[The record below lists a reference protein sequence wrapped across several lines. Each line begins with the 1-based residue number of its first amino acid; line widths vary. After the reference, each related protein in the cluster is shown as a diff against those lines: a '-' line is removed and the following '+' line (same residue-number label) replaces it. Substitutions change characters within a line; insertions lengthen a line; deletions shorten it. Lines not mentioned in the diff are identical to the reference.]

1 MPYSLRPRLF
11 SKMSNYKTP
20 KNTMNHEIENCD
32 DCVIPAIDT
41 EGIESLGAI
50 SLEEDNVVT
59 EGKNLFSNMENEN
72 FSWVKS
78 YKERNEKPNTV
89 KNEIS
94 NSSRLAFIA
103 GDEIKKLVGNKTNDD
118 TIFTPGPDIEEFIE
132 AFEAYT
138 SRHNL
143 VTDLDKITAL
153 KMSAH
158 PSMGDARIV
167 LSSILDSQ
175 INEDNIT
182 YKEVISYLRRAY
194 VTCHSVNFFRASK
207 HFLELCSPQKS
218 EKNDF
223 VCLRNIE
230 IAAKQLIQGFKKRN
244 AHKKNHKNSDDNLM
258 EFLLLVGFSMWGGEK
273 LSKKIINFEANLLP
287 REILLRVQEEKRQEK
302 LKSQQNNV
310 LFIRNS
316 GQNVKRNLLS
326 PQQFQNKSDK
336 NRNTN
341 IVCRKCA
348 GGHPTIEC
356 KTTIELFCAKC
367 YKFGH
372 VRAVCYNN
380 NQLFWQPQQKR
391 PCFGNK

>member
-1 MPYSLRPRLF
+1 
-11 SKMSNYKTP
+11 MSNYKTP

-41 EGIESLGAI
+41 EGIESLGAV
-50 SLEEDNVVT
+50 SLEEENVVT
-59 EGKNLFSNMENEN
+59 EGKNLFSNMDNEN
-72 FSWVKS
+72 YSWVKN
-78 YKERNEKPNTV
+78 YKERNEKPNKVT
-89 KNEIS
+89 NES
-94 NSSRLAFIA
+94 NNSSRLAFIA

-143 VTDLDKITAL
+143 VSDLDKITAL

-244 AHKKNHKNSDDNLM
+244 AHKNNNKNNEDNLM

-316 GQNVKRNLLS
+316 GQNVKRNLMS
-326 PQQFQNKSDK
+326 PQQFQSKSDK
-336 NRNTN
+336 NKNIN

-348 GGHPTIEC
+348 GSHPTSEC

-372 VRAVCYNN
+372 VRSVCGNN
-380 NQLFWQPQQKR
+380 NQLFRQPQQKR
-391 PCFGNK
+391 QHFNYK

>member
-143 VTDLDKITAL
+143 VSDLDKITAL

-244 AHKKNHKNSDDNLM
+244 AHKKNNKNSEDNLM

-316 GQNVKRNLLS
+316 GQNVKRNLMS
-326 PQQFQNKSDK
+326 PQQFQSKSEK

-348 GGHPTIEC
+348 GSHPTSEC

-372 VRAVCYNN
+372 VRSVCGNN
-380 NQLFWQPQQKR
+380 SQLFRQPQQKR
-391 PCFGNK
+391 PHFNYK